1 LQNIFQ
7 NNKVLGFM
15 SQNSKTTLWLFII
28 GSLVVIISVLH
39 YSTSTLKWQYHLV
52 YMQAYFIPII
62 LAAFQFGVR
71 GGLGT
76 ALIVSVIYLPHI
88 MLQWGGL
95 VENNLMRFLQ
105 IILFNILGYL
115 TGLKAQGERQEK
127 EKYQQAAKDLQ
138 KALELQKQQS
148 EAISQMEQQLRAA
161 DRLAI
166 VGELTAS
173 LAHEVR
179 NPLASI
185 RGAVE
190 IIRDAVP
197 EEVKKLEFFDILVQ
211 DTERL
216 NRVVENYLG
225 FAANPSQ
232 EYIAYDGGKIL
243 RDIVLML
250 GPQARRQQVRLQQ
263 DIDDAAAQLYG
274 DANQFWQT
282 ALNVI
287 LNALQAT
294 PEGGTVQI
302 SLQNIMADEQPF
314 VQLFVKDSGLG
325 IRPEQLQEIF
335 KPLFTTKAKGT
346 GLGLAIVKRIAD
358 ENNWEINVQSQ
369 PGQGTRFELLI
380 PKKGKFKN
388 E

>member
-1 LQNIFQ
+1 
-7 NNKVLGFM
+7 M

>member
-1 LQNIFQ
+1 
-7 NNKVLGFM
+7 M
-15 SQNSKTTLWLFII
+15 SQQSRTTVWLII
-28 GSLVVIISVLH
+28 IALLVVAISVLH
-39 YSTSTLKWQYHLV
+39 YSTPTMKWQYHLV

-76 ALIVSVIYLPHI
+76 AMVVSVIYLPHI

-105 IILFNILGYL
+105 IILFNVLGWL
-115 TGLKAQGERQEK
+115 TGLKAQGERREK
-127 EKYQQAAKDLQ
+127 EKYQQAATELRQ
-138 KALELQKQQS
+138 ALELQKQQS

-197 EEVKKLEFFDILVQ
+197 ENVKQMEFFDILIQ

-225 FAANPSQ
+225 FAANPSHQ
-232 EYIAYDGGKIL
+232 SAAYDAGKIL

-250 GPQARRQQVRLQQ
+250 GPQARRQKVRFQLE
-263 DIDDAAAQLYG
+263 IDEHIAPLRG
-274 DANQFWQT
+274 DANHFWQT

-294 PEGGTVQI
+294 TQEGTVRI
-302 SLQNIMADEQPF
+302 SLKGISLSDKPYT
-314 VQLFVKDSGLG
+314 QLLVEDSGAG
-325 IRPEQLQEIF
+325 MNSEQLQEIF
-335 KPLFTTKAKGT
+335 KPLFTTKQNGT
-346 GLGLAIVKRIAD
+346 GLGLAIVRRIAD
-358 ENNWEINVQSQ
+358 EHNWEIDVHSQ

-380 PKKGKFKN
+380 PKKGKENN